1 VHIATTPHQ
10 NSHRN
15 SSKKLSRMPIAK
27 PASLGVV
34 GVCALDIKSESKPS
48 RNILNRLAS
57 KGFEVVVFGD
67 KVIFDEGT

>member
-1 VHIATTPHQ
+1 
-10 NSHRN
+10 
-15 SSKKLSRMPIAK
+15 MPIAK